1 MELKEL
7 GRTGVKVP
15 AIGIGTWG
23 IGGCSFP
30 DTTSDDRAIRALR
43 KGIELGMYLI
53 DTAEMYGAGHAEEI
67 VGEAIKP
74 LPREGVFIV
83 SKVLPE
89 NLHYTD
95 VIKAAEKSLKRLQT
109 DYIDLY
115 LIHFPNPQ
123 IPLKETLQAMRKLV
137 ERHLVRF
144 IGVSNFDVSE
154 MEKARSYLSR
164 NDIVV
169 NQVEY
174 SLLERSIER
183 EVLPY
188 CAREQ
193 ITIMAYTPLAKGR
206 LSRSE
211 FLEGIGRKYGKTA
224 AQVALNWLI
233 AKENVIAIPKA
244 VNIGHLKENA
254 DAMGWRLLED
264 DMERIS
270 SYFA

>member
-1 MELKEL
+1 ME
-7 GRTGVKVP
+7 
-15 AIGIGTWG
+15 
-23 IGGCSFP
+23 
-30 DTTSDDRAIRALR
+30 
-43 KGIELGMYLI
+43 
-53 DTAEMYGAGHAEEI
+53 
-67 VGEAIKP
+67 
-74 LPREGVFIV
+74 
-83 SKVLPE
+83 
-89 NLHYTD
+89 
-95 VIKAAEKSLKRLQT
+95 
-109 DYIDLY
+109 
-115 LIHFPNPQ
+115 
-123 IPLKETLQAMRKLV
+123 KLV

-144 IGVSNFDVSE
+144 IGVSNFGVSE
-154 MEKARSYLSR
+154 MEQAKSYLSR

-188 CAREQ
+188 CVREQ
-193 ITIMAYTPLAKGR
+193 ITLMAYTPLSKGR

-211 FLEGIGRKYGKTA
+211 FLEEVGEKYGKTA

-244 VNIGHLKENA
+244 VNMRHLKENTG
-254 DAMGWRLLED
+254 AMGWRLLEA

>member
-1 MELKEL
+1 
-7 GRTGVKVP
+7 
-15 AIGIGTWG
+15 
-23 IGGCSFP
+23 
-30 DTTSDDRAIRALR
+30 
-43 KGIELGMYLI
+43 
-53 DTAEMYGAGHAEEI
+53 
-67 VGEAIKP
+67 
-74 LPREGVFIV
+74 
-83 SKVLPE
+83 
-89 NLHYTD
+89 
-95 VIKAAEKSLKRLQT
+95 
-109 DYIDLY
+109 
-115 LIHFPNPQ
+115 
-123 IPLKETLQAMRKLV
+123 MRKLV

-144 IGVSNFDVSE
+144 MGVSNFDVSE

-183 EVLPY
+183 EVLPH

-193 ITIMAYTPLAKGR
+193 ITLMAYTPLTKGR

-211 FLEGIGRKYGKTA
+211 FLERIGRKYGKTA

-244 VNIGHLKENA
+244 VNIAHLKENA
-254 DAMGWRLLED
+254 GAMGWSLLET